1 MKPVITAQGGGGPA
15 HHQHTIQGLG
25 GGYPMAWHP
34 TRTPWCFNGEFM
46 TITDFA
52 QRVYGDTPQR
62 TEFLL
67 RYSTDLKQAR

>member
-1 MKPVITAQGGGGPA
+1 MTA
-15 HHQHTIQGLG
+15 
-25 GGYPMAWHP
+25 
-34 TRTPWCFNGEFM
+34 RTVWDVVPKNNQPYRWMFNGEFM
-46 TITDFA
+46 TITEFA